1 MPALSNLPSS
11 GFRLRAPSVCRLD
24 AFVVLFAGLTAVF
37 SGLFIAYFCYLAG
50 YAAIYY
56 LTALLLII
64 LLPLIV
70 FSRENPAR
78 FAFLLVAIGLP
89 AIAYIVPPGRFGISV
104 FDYSM
109 IFVLLAEAWRRV
121 VHRRSCHS
129 PMFPSSE
136 WRWILFLMLPVVALA
151 YSRGVSAWAFIEICL
166 IYVFFLATLR
176 ELETNEGA
184 ERLFLLLALSTVVLA
199 IGTLIERVAHI
210 NLSMSS
216 ANLNQLSNAG
226 GMFIHRAGGFF
237 QDPQKAAQFFSCAA
251 LLLFSIAIG
260 RPFSSAKIRLIVILA
275 AIAAIC
281 ALFLT
286 ASRAAFLAAIIVI
299 PAAILFAT
307 RSGAAAKL
315 VSISFVSL
323 AVLTALLI
331 PTETL
336 IDLLPTEIASR
347 LPSIE
352 ESMYVRMKLWFDT
365 WDMFADHPLTGVGLG
380 GFKSYL
386 IAKNPGLHNYMGMG
400 SPLGGGYIP
409 DQPESGYFKILYEG
423 GIIGSLAA
431 TLLVLATLYRATQV
445 ILSPVAPQAW
455 KAEVV
460 GAMAALLVFA
470 MTFATLFTL
479 SDEKNVVI
487 LVLPLAV
494 IWARSIALNA
504 VIGANAVVICD
515 VAPNSVV
522 AGVPAKV
529 IR

>member
-1 MPALSNLPSS
+1 MPVASRLNARFNLRTPNVRKSD
-11 GFRLRAPSVCRLD
+11 V
-24 AFVVLFAGLTAVF
+24 FVVLGTGFIAAFL
-37 SGLFIAYFCYLAG
+37 GLFVALFCYVAG

-70 FSRENPAR
+70 VSRENPAR
-78 FAFLLVAIGLP
+78 FAFLLVVLGLP
-89 AIAYIVPPGRFGISV
+89 AVAYIVPPGRLGVSV

-109 IFVLLAEAWRRV
+109 IFVALAEMWRRAM
-121 VHRRSCHS
+121 RRKGDHT
-129 PMFPSSE
+129 PLFPSSE
-136 WRWILFLMLPVVALA
+136 WRWVFFLMLPVVALA
-151 YSRGVSAWAFIEICL
+151 QARGVSAWTFIEISL

-176 ELETNEGA
+176 ELETNEGT
-184 ERLFLLLALSTVVLA
+184 ERLFLLLALSTIVLA
-199 IGTLIERVAHI
+199 LGTLVERVTHI

-216 ANLNQLSNAG
+216 ANLNQVSYAG

-260 RPFSSAKIRLIVILA
+260 RPFSSARIRLIVILA
-275 AIAAIC
+275 ALAAISG
-281 ALFLT
+281 LFLT
-286 ASRAAFLAAIIVI
+286 ASRAALLAAIVVV

-323 AVLTALLI
+323 IVLTAMLI
-331 PTETL
+331 PTATL
-336 IDLLPTEIASR
+336 IDMLPKEIASR
-347 LPSIE
+347 LPNVE
-352 ESMYVRMKLWFDT
+352 ESMHVRMKLWFDT
-365 WDMFADHPLTGVGLG
+365 WDMFADHPLSGVGLG
-380 GFKSYL
+380 GFKAYL

-409 DQPESGYFKILYEG
+409 DQPESGYFKILYES

-431 TLLVLATLYRATQV
+431 TLLLLATLHRAARV
-445 ILSPVAPQAW
+445 ILSPAAPQAW

-494 IWARSIALNA
+494 IWARSIALLEQDGCRPSPPKQNQKILKA
-504 VIGANAVVICD
+504 Y
-515 VAPNSVV
+515 
-522 AGVPAKV
+522 
-529 IR
+529 

>member
-1 MPALSNLPSS
+1 MPVASRLNARFNLRTPNVRKSD
-11 GFRLRAPSVCRLD
+11 V
-24 AFVVLFAGLTAVF
+24 FVVLGTGFIAAFL
-37 SGLFIAYFCYLAG
+37 GLFVALFCYVAG

-70 FSRENPAR
+70 VSRENPAR
-78 FAFLLVAIGLP
+78 FAFLLVVLGLP
-89 AIAYIVPPGRFGISV
+89 AVAYIVPPGRLGVSV

-109 IFVLLAEAWRRV
+109 IFVALAEMWRRAM
-121 VHRRSCHS
+121 RRKGDHT
-129 PMFPSSE
+129 PLFPSSE
-136 WRWILFLMLPVVALA
+136 WRWVFFLMLPVVALA
-151 YSRGVSAWAFIEICL
+151 QARGVSAWTFIEISL

-176 ELETNEGA
+176 ELETNEGT
-184 ERLFLLLALSTVVLA
+184 ERLFLLLALSTIVLA
-199 IGTLIERVAHI
+199 LGTLVERVTHI

-216 ANLNQLSNAG
+216 ANLNQVSYAG

-260 RPFSSAKIRLIVILA
+260 RPFSSARIRLIVILA
-275 AIAAIC
+275 ALAAISG
-281 ALFLT
+281 LFLT
-286 ASRAAFLAAIIVI
+286 ASRAALLAAIVVF

-323 AVLTALLI
+323 IVLTAMLI
-331 PTETL
+331 PTATL
-336 IDLLPTEIASR
+336 IDMLPKEIASR
-347 LPSIE
+347 LPNVE
-352 ESMYVRMKLWFDT
+352 ESMHVRMKLWFDT
-365 WDMFADHPLTGVGLG
+365 WDMFADHPLSGVGLG
-380 GFKSYL
+380 GFKAYL

-409 DQPESGYFKILYEG
+409 DQPESGYFKILYES

-431 TLLVLATLYRATQV
+431 TLLLLATLHRAARV
-445 ILSPVAPQAW
+445 ILSPAAPQAW

-494 IWARSIALNA
+494 IWARSLQLASNEHKSLVSSFDFRVTA
-504 VIGANAVVICD
+504 SRA
-515 VAPNSVV
+515 SSW
-522 AGVPAKV
+522 
-529 IR
+529 